1 MAAILEEEGAA
12 RRVSLSLCGASFDGF
27 AVEWRKFDEGA
38 KASTAIGCEI
48 DDLCAEHQHGVTL
61 C

>member
-12 RRVSLSLCGASFDGF
+12 RRVSLNLCGASFDGF

-48 DDLCAEHQHGVTL
+48 DDL
-61 C
+61 